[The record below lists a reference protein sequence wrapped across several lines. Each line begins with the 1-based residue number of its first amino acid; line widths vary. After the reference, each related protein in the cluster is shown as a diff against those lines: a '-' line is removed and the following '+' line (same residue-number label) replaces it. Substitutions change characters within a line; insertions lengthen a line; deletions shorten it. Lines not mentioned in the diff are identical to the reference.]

1 MADVPPY
8 LSHSALSQY
17 LRCSEQYRLER
28 VEKIPTPPAWYFI
41 GGRAVHLA
49 TQWMDERNEYP
60 YSEDQLAYLWS
71 QAYDKEIGESFEEW
85 PEDEEWLRVGR
96 RGQEQ
101 GYLYWDMK
109 GLLCVKAWQEW
120 RMSPEGS
127 LELVGI
133 EREIELPLPSGITL
147 KGYIDRIFAD
157 TDGESVHVL
166 DLKTSTKRPAS
177 PLQLGFYKVGLELG
191 FAKEFGVPHFD
202 GFVKSGSYWMA
213 KDAKAFP
220 QKIKHFTVDVID
232 RYAQKFFKGVQGDVF
247 LPNLGDACFFCAVK
261 DHCFAYNGD

>member
-101 GYLYWDMK
+101 GYIYWDMK

-120 RMSPEGS
+120 RLANPD
-127 LELVGI
+127 LVISMI
-133 EREIELPLPSGITL
+133 EEEIEVPLPSGIIL
-147 KGYIDRIFAD
+147 KGFIDRVVYEA
-157 TDGESVHVL
+157 GKLEQGVSVL
-166 DLKTSTKRPAS
+166 DIKTSTKRPGS
-177 PLQLGFYKVGLELG
+177 PMQLGGYKVGLELKYPG
-191 FAKEFGVPHFD
+191 STIKD
-202 GFVKSGSYWMA
+202 GAWWMA

-220 QKIKHFTVDVID
+220 QKINHFTVDVLD